1 MEFAHLHGI
10 TAKTVV
16 FEGVDEA
23 PQAFAAMRRGEY
35 RVVIKVATETELN

>member
-16 FEGVDEA
+16 FEGIDEA
-23 PQAFAAMRRGEY
+23 PQPFAAMLREEY
-35 RVVIKVATETELN
+35 RVVIMVAAETELS